1 MGFEERSD
9 IYSEIRTEHMDE
21 DWGLI
26 QFLFSYFSYSGE
38 LGMLLFLFVCVGGG
52 FDVNI
57 KTLNKHSLTN
67 FVGCMLHWVLGDF
80 ISIATTN

>member
-1 MGFEERSD
+1 MFSWKKKKPRKSKEKYRLGHCWALAISLVSPMGFEERSD

-38 LGMLLFLFVCVGGG
+38 LGMLLCFCLCVWGEG
-52 FDVNI
+52 
-57 KTLNKHSLTN
+57 L
-67 FVGCMLHWVLGDF
+67 M
-80 ISIATTN
+80 

>member
-21 DWGLI
+21 DWGLM

-38 LGMLLFLFVCVGGG
+38 LGMLLCFCLCVWGG
-52 FDVNI
+52 VEVSI
-57 KTLNKHSLTN
+57 KTLNKRSLTS
-67 FVGCMLHWVLGDF
+67 FLGCMLHWELGDF
-80 ISIATTN
+80 L